1 MSIEANK
8 QLTAEFFAR
17 FSANDIAGVLDTM
30 TDDATWWIAGK
41 PGLAPTAGVKSKAQI
56 ARVFDRLLGQ
66 LKNGLKM
73 TVKGSIA
80 EGDQVAVQLE
90 SYGELKNGG
99 IYNNEYHTLVT
110 FRGERICA
118 VLEYMDTQH
127 VFATFFQ
134 PDAEPVSPA

>member
-8 QLTAEFFAR
+8 RLTAEFFAR
-17 FSANDIAGVLDTM
+17 FSANDIDGVLDTM

-41 PGLAPTAGVKSKAQI
+41 PGLAPTAGVKSKAEI

-66 LKNGLKM
+66 LKSGLKM

-90 SYGELKNGG
+90 SHGELKNGR

-118 VLEYMDTQH
+118 VLEYLDTQH

-134 PDAEPVSPA
+134 PDAAP

>member
-17 FSANDIAGVLDTM
+17 FGENDIAGVLDTM
-30 TDDATWWIAGK
+30 TDDATWWLAGK

-90 SYGELKNGG
+90 SYGELKNGR

-110 FRGERICA
+110 FRGERICE

-134 PDAEPVSPA
+134 PDAAPVSPA

>member
-17 FSANDIAGVLDTM
+17 FGENDIAGVLDTM
-30 TDDATWWIAGK
+30 TDDATWWLAGK

-90 SYGELKNGG
+90 SYGELKNGR
-99 IYNNEYHTLVT
+99 IYHNEYHTLVT

-134 PDAEPVSPA
+134 ADAEPVSPA